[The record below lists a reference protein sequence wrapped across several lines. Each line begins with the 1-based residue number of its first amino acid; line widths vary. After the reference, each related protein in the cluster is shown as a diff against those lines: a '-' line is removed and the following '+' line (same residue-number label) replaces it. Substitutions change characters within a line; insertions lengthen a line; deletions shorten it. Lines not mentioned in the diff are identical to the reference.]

1 VRAYRQETRE
11 TEAFAQLNASY
22 VGLNLRLARTQGVF
36 HPLLGFLGGLGAVIA
51 LAVGGHLVLTGR
63 ISSGTFVAFGVY
75 LGLLVWPM
83 IALGW
88 AVALVQR
95 GSASMARLNTLFR
108 ETSELASPERPT
120 KLPPRQGGRD
130 VVFEDVWF
138 RYPGPED
145 RGWVLQGV
153 TFRVPAGGSAALVGA
168 TGSGKSALVDLLVRT
183 YDPDRGRI
191 TLDGVDLRDLPPA
204 ELRHEIGFVP
214 QETFLFSETLRE
226 NVLLGA
232 PDDGRLERAA
242 MVSQL
247 SAALPDLPQGFET
260 LLGERGIN
268 LSGGQKQRAAIA
280 RALARDPAVI
290 VLDDAL
296 SAVDAETET
305 RILAQLRGELT
316 GRTSLV
322 VSHREATVRDADQ
335 ILVLEQGRIV
345 ERGRYEEL
353 LSGAGRFAELVRRHR
368 LEEEIEATATAG
380 ETPE

>member
-1 VRAYRQETRE
+1 
-11 TEAFAQLNASY
+11 
-22 VGLNLRLARTQGVF
+22 
-36 HPLLGFLGGLGAVIA
+36 
-51 LAVGGHLVLTGR
+51 
-63 ISSGTFVAFGVY
+63 
-75 LGLLVWPM
+75 
-83 IALGW
+83 
-88 AVALVQR
+88 
-95 GSASMARLNTLFR
+95 
-108 ETSELASPERPT
+108 
-120 KLPPRQGGRD
+120 
-130 VVFEDVWF
+130 
-138 RYPGPED
+138 
-145 RGWVLQGV
+145 
-153 TFRVPAGGSAALVGA
+153 
-168 TGSGKSALVDLLVRT
+168 
-183 YDPDRGRI
+183 
-191 TLDGVDLRDLPPA
+191 
-204 ELRHEIGFVP
+204 
-214 QETFLFSETLRE
+214 
-226 NVLLGA
+226 
-232 PDDGRLERAA
+232 

-247 SAALPDLPQGFET
+247 SAAHPDLPKGFET

-268 LSGGQKQRAAIA
+268 LSGGQKHRAAIA